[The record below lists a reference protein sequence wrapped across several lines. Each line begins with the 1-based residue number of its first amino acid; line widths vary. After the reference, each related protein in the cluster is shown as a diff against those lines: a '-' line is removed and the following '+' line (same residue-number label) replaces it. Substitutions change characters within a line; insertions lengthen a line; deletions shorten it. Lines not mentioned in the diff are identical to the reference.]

1 MLSLLRMSAY
11 RNPWLAGAFTGVARW
26 IQILAIGIY
35 AFDATGSPFV
45 VAGLTFL
52 RMVPLAPFS
61 TMVGALTD
69 VLSPRT
75 VFILGCTVMAAADVA
90 QALLVWTGAIEV
102 WHLAIGSFLG
112 GMFWAMDF
120 PARRNLLG
128 VAAGPQRTVMAM
140 AVDQATNT
148 LTRAL
153 GPALG
158 GGLLALVGLG
168 GAFAVGVVLHL
179 LSILLFLQVRTVS
192 RPPAPRSSLWR
203 DVAEGFRYAAGNRVI
218 KIGLAVTIVYN
229 LWVWPFTTMV
239 PVIGRDYLG
248 LGAFSVGML
257 MSAEGVGACAGSIF
271 VALFARPRALWAVY
285 LLGVIAALAMVL
297 AFSLATVPALAGIAV
312 FAIGVGSGC
321 ITAMQTAIIFLAAA
335 PAVRGRMLGVLMAC
349 IGLSPLGILHV
360 GWMAEGL
367 GAPLAMTIMA
377 CEGLAVVC
385 LFSLVWPEMRRLRN
399 PEGAFKMTP
408 GENQGDGE
416 NTPELPPPPREC

>member
-1 MLSLLRMSAY
+1 MLSLLRMTAF
-11 RNPWLAGAFTGVARW
+11 RNPWLAGALTGVVRW
-26 IQILAIGIY
+26 LQILAIGIY

-75 VFILGCTVMAAADVA
+75 VFILGCTVMAVADVT
-90 QALLVWTGAIEV
+90 QAVLVWAGAIEV

-112 GMFWAMDF
+112 GVFWATDF

-128 VAAGPQRTVMAM
+128 LAAGPERTVTAMAM
-140 AVDQATNT
+140 DQATNT

-153 GPALG
+153 GPAFG

-179 LSILLFLQVRTVS
+179 LSILLFRRVRT
-192 RPPAPRSSLWR
+192 PARTTTPRSSLWR

-218 KIGLAVTIVYN
+218 KISLAVTIVYN

-248 LGAFSVGML
+248 LGAFSVGVL
-257 MSAEGVGACAGSIF
+257 MSAEGVGACAASLF

-285 LLGVIAALAMVL
+285 VLGVVAALAMVL
-297 AFSLATVPALAGIAV
+297 AFSLATDPAVAGLAV
-312 FAIGVGSGC
+312 LAIGVGSGC
-321 ITAMQTAIIFLAAA
+321 ITAMQTAIIFLASA
-335 PAVRGRMLGVLMAC
+335 PAVRSRMLGVLMAC

-377 CEGLAVVC
+377 CEGLTVVA
-385 LFSLVWPEMRRLRN
+385 LFSFIWPEMRTLRN
-399 PEGAFKMTP
+399 PAGAFKMNP
-408 GENQGDGE
+408 DGDQ
-416 NTPELPPPPREC
+416 LPPPR